1 MKKGEGKEME
11 KKWSDIRLATEEL
24 SLVNPEEKNIST
36 LAFLGVS
43 NLVLQVLD
51 KIGPSMLVL
60 RQDIQRNIERVE
72 ELYLSDPTLYSSL
85 VDILKEEAEGSIRK
99 TESCTKAV
107 VWLTRLLGG
116 IRSIDFGVTLLG
128 KLEKDPSSSLEQA
141 VEEAYKNTLKPW
153 HGWISSA
160 AYKVALKLVPER
172 EIFISLLMGE
182 GQDYGALK
190 EDIMKLVTMLQPLL
204 DETYTLLRTYRLDRL
219 KST

>member
-107 VWLTRLLGG
+107 VWLTR
-116 IRSIDFGVTLLG
+116 SIDFGVTLLG